1 MWGTGA
7 YDPELDLIFWG
18 TAPPIPHSEL
28 ARGTPEAGHLYTN
41 STLAID
47 PDTGKLIWYFQHLPS
62 DNWNLD
68 HAFER
73 VLVDVD
79 SGGEPK
85 KILLTVGKT
94 GIVWALD
101 RKTGKYL
108 WSTETVPQNVISK
121 VDSDGKITLNE
132 AMKPK
137 ELNVEYLACPS
148 LYGGKIW
155 QAMAYNPDTKAL
167 YVPLANMC
175 NDYKVVEQ
183 NPDPGEDYGRGR
195 FTERHAPGNN
205 GMVGRIE
212 AVDVTTGKPV
222 WSHQRRAIISG
233 GLLTTDGG
241 LVIGG
246 DGGRRAL
253 ALDACTGTALW
264 ELPVSSS
271 IGGFPMTYMVNGRQY
286 LAIPVGSNKLVQF
299 SASLTPDVIAPADR
313 KEGKGSA
320 LLVFALP
327 QSADRPAVAE
337 AEKQE

>member
-1 MWGTGA
+1 
-7 YDPELDLIFWG
+7 
-18 TAPPIPHSEL
+18 
-28 ARGTPEAGHLYTN
+28 
-41 STLAID
+41 
-47 PDTGKLIWYFQHLPS
+47 
-62 DNWNLD
+62 
-68 HAFER
+68 
-73 VLVDVD
+73 
-79 SGGEPK
+79 
-85 KILLTVGKT
+85 
-94 GIVWALD
+94 
-101 RKTGKYL
+101 
-108 WSTETVPQNVISK
+108 VISSI
-121 VDSDGKITLNE
+121 DSAGKITLNE
-132 AMKPK
+132 EMKPK
-137 ELNVEYLACPS
+137 KLDVDMLACPS

-155 QAMAYNPDTKAL
+155 QAMAYNPDSKAL

-205 GMVGRIE
+205 GMIGRIE

-253 ALDACTGTALW
+253 ALDASTGDVLW

-271 IGGFPMTYMVNGRQY
+271 IGGFPMTYMVDGRQY
-286 LAIPVGSNKLVQF
+286 LAIPVGRNKLVQF
-299 SASLTPDVIAPADR
+299 SASLTPEAIAPADA

-327 QSADRPAVAE
+327 QGGDRPAVAE